1 MRACIIF
8 VAKMKTEE
16 LRKEF
21 PILSRKVNGRD
32 LVYFDNAA
40 TSQRPRSVIEEWNR
54 LTSYSNANIHRAVHT
69 MAEECTEAYEQAR
82 DAVRAY
88 INAASREEII
98 FTSGATASINLVAYT
113 FGERFVSEGDE
124 IIVAECEHHSDMVPW
139 YMLCRR
145 KNAKLVKLP
154 VDDNGRLDT
163 EILKSMI
170 GERTRLVAVAHVS
183 NVLGIVNPVE
193 EIVRIAHSKN
203 VPVLVDGA
211 QGIVHCEVDVR
222 KLDCDFYAFS
232 GHKMYAATGTGVLY
246 GKRRWL
252 EQLPP
257 FMGGGEMIASV
268 SFKDVKFAD
277 IPMRYE
283 AGTQNFASSATL
295 KQACELLNLL
305 KDNELNQNF
314 EQVCLSMQN
323 CLKNFDGL
331 KIYGNAEVGSD
342 RAPLWSFTVEGVHH
356 EDLAILLD
364 KMGVA
369 VRSGQM
375 CAEPLMER
383 FGVSGMLRVSL
394 APYNTI
400 DEVEYFGQALDR
412 AVGML
417 R

>member
-98 FTSGATASINLVAYT
+98 FTSGATASINIVAYT

-170 GERTRLVAVAHVS
+170 WERTRLVAVAHVS

-295 KQACELLNLL
+295 KQACDLLNLL
-305 KDNELNQNF
+305 KDRELNQNF

-323 CLKNFDGL
+323 CLKKFDGL

-400 DEVEYFGQALDR
+400 EEVEYFGQALDR

>member
-170 GERTRLVAVAHVS
+170 WERTRLVAVAHVS

-295 KQACELLNLL
+295 KQACDLLNLL
-305 KDNELNQNF
+305 KDRELNQNF

-323 CLKNFDGL
+323 CLKKFDGL

-400 DEVEYFGQALDR
+400 EEVEYFGQALDR

>member
-295 KQACELLNLL
+295 KQACDLLNLL
-305 KDNELNQNF
+305 KDRELNQNF
-314 EQVCLSMQN
+314 KQICLSMQN

>member
-295 KQACELLNLL
+295 KQACNLLNLL
-305 KDNELNQNF
+305 KDKELNQNF
-314 EQVCLSMQN
+314 EQICLSMQN

-400 DEVEYFGQALDR
+400 EEVEYFGQALDR

>member
-268 SFKDVKFAD
+268 SFKDVKFTD

-295 KQACELLNLL
+295 KQACDLLNLL
-305 KDNELNQNF
+305 KDRELNQNF
-314 EQVCLSMQN
+314 EQICLSMQN

-342 RAPLWSFTVEGVHH
+342 KAPLWSFTVEGVHH

-400 DEVEYFGQALDR
+400 EEVEYFGQALDR

>member
-314 EQVCLSMQN
+314 EQICLSMQN
-323 CLKNFDGL
+323 CLKKFDGL
-331 KIYGNAEVGSD
+331 KIYGNAEVGTD

-400 DEVEYFGQALDR
+400 EEVEYFGQALDR

>member
-295 KQACELLNLL
+295 KQACDLLNLL
-305 KDNELNQNF
+305 KDRELNQNF

-400 DEVEYFGQALDR
+400 EEVEYFGEALDR

>member
-295 KQACELLNLL
+295 KQACDLLNLL
-305 KDNELNQNF
+305 KDRELNQNF
-314 EQVCLSMQN
+314 EQICLSMQN

-331 KIYGNAEVGSD
+331 KIYGNAEVGTD

-400 DEVEYFGQALDR
+400 EEVEYFGQALDR

>member
-323 CLKNFDGL
+323 CLKKFDGL
-331 KIYGNAEVGSD
+331 KIYGNAEVGSN

-400 DEVEYFGQALDR
+400 EEVEYFGQALDR

>member
-295 KQACELLNLL
+295 KQACDLLNLL
-305 KDNELNQNF
+305 KDRELNQNF
-314 EQVCLSMQN
+314 EQICLSMQN
-323 CLKNFDGL
+323 CLKKFDGL
-331 KIYGNAEVGSD
+331 KIYGNAEVGSN

-400 DEVEYFGQALDR
+400 EEVEYFGQALDR

>member
-170 GERTRLVAVAHVS
+170 WERTRLVAVAHVS

-295 KQACELLNLL
+295 KQACDLLNLL
-305 KDNELNQNF
+305 KDKELNQNF

-400 DEVEYFGQALDR
+400 EEVEYFGQALDR

>member
-295 KQACELLNLL
+295 KQACDLLNLL
-305 KDNELNQNF
+305 KDKELNQNF
-314 EQVCLSMQN
+314 EQICLSMQN

-331 KIYGNAEVGSD
+331 KIYGNAEVGSN

-400 DEVEYFGQALDR
+400 EEVEYFGEALDR

>member
-295 KQACELLNLL
+295 KQACDLLKLL
-305 KDNELNQNF
+305 KDKKLNQNL
-314 EQVCLSMQN
+314 EQIYMSMQN
-323 CLKNFDGL
+323 
-331 KIYGNAEVGSD
+331 
-342 RAPLWSFTVEGVHH
+342 
-356 EDLAILLD
+356 
-364 KMGVA
+364 
-369 VRSGQM
+369 
-375 CAEPLMER
+375 
-383 FGVSGMLRVSL
+383 
-394 APYNTI
+394 
-400 DEVEYFGQALDR
+400 
-412 AVGML
+412 
-417 R
+417 

>member
-295 KQACELLNLL
+295 KQACDLLNLL
-305 KDNELNQNF
+305 KDSELNQNF
-314 EQVCLSMQN
+314 EQICLSMQN

-342 RAPLWSFTVEGVHH
+342 KAPLWSFTVEGVHH

>member
-295 KQACELLNLL
+295 KQACDLLNLL
-305 KDNELNQNF
+305 KDKELNQNF
-314 EQVCLSMQN
+314 EQICLSMQN

-400 DEVEYFGQALDR
+400 EEVEYFGQALDR

>member
-295 KQACELLNLL
+295 KQACDLLNLL
-305 KDNELNQNF
+305 KDRELNQNF
-314 EQVCLSMQN
+314 KQICLSMQN

-331 KIYGNAEVGSD
+331 KIYGNAEVGSN

-400 DEVEYFGQALDR
+400 EEVEYFGQALDR

>member
-170 GERTRLVAVAHVS
+170 WERTRLVAVAHVS

-283 AGTQNFASSATL
+283 TGTQNFASSATL
-295 KQACELLNLL
+295 KQACDLLNLL
-305 KDNELNQNF
+305 KDKELNQNF
-314 EQVCLSMQN
+314 EQICLSMQN

-400 DEVEYFGQALDR
+400 EEVEYFGQALDR

>member
-8 VAKMKTEE
+8 VAKMKIEE

-222 KLDCDFYAFS
+222 KLEDR
-232 GHKMYAATGTGVLY
+232 K
-246 GKRRWL
+246 
-252 EQLPP
+252 
-257 FMGGGEMIASV
+257 SV
-268 SFKDVKFAD
+268 V
-277 IPMRYE
+277 
-283 AGTQNFASSATL
+283 
-295 KQACELLNLL
+295 
-305 KDNELNQNF
+305 
-314 EQVCLSMQN
+314 
-323 CLKNFDGL
+323 
-331 KIYGNAEVGSD
+331 
-342 RAPLWSFTVEGVHH
+342 
-356 EDLAILLD
+356 
-364 KMGVA
+364 
-369 VRSGQM
+369 
-375 CAEPLMER
+375 
-383 FGVSGMLRVSL
+383 
-394 APYNTI
+394 
-400 DEVEYFGQALDR
+400 
-412 AVGML
+412 
-417 R
+417 